1 MNTAKRDNVPVCYE
15 FRGWSSRICDAY
27 MLHGLL
33 PHTTTPP
40 SYPYFKKCVKI
51 NFHFMKSKIRHVSDR
66 HLQEKIL
73 KYLLEFWSKNDQLMD
88 RQRKYLSTLEPVS
101 VGLPSRD
108 ALSFSQTF
116 PVNYCSW
123 LTIFQDLGLV
133 QVKTKMDFP
142 SHPATIWLLGDRL
155 TQSREPIRVGFHTIP
170 NRG

>member
-1 MNTAKRDNVPVCYE
+1 
-15 FRGWSSRICDAY
+15 
-27 MLHGLL
+27 
-33 PHTTTPP
+33 
-40 SYPYFKKCVKI
+40 
-51 NFHFMKSKIRHVSDR
+51 
-66 HLQEKIL
+66 
-73 KYLLEFWSKNDQLMD
+73 MD

-142 SHPATIWLLGDRL
+142 SHPATI
-155 TQSREPIRVGFHTIP
+155 
-170 NRG
+170 